1 LKRFSFPKTK
11 RLVSNRQFKTV
22 MARGLR
28 ASNGVIT
35 LFMAENDCGFARLG
49 VSVSRHCG
57 GAVLRNRLKRLARET
72 FRQCRNRIPQQFDY
86 LLMISGK
93 QPKRSG
99 GAADNKR
106 ILKDLTLEQMDASF
120 RKLAARVAA
129 VSVKGRENA
138 GSAGTKLTEE

>member
-1 LKRFSFPKTK
+1 LKRFSFPKTS
-11 RLVSNRQFKTV
+11 RLVRNSQFKAV
-22 MARGLR
+22 LARNLR

-35 LFMAENDCGFARLG
+35 LFIAENDCGFARLG

-57 GAVLRNRLKRLARET
+57 GAVLRNRLKRLARES
-72 FRQCRNRIPQQFDY
+72 FRHCQSQIPQQFDY

-93 QPKRSG
+93 QARESG

-120 RKLAARVAA
+120 RKLAARASL
-129 VSVKGRENA
+129 SVKGKKNV
-138 GSAGTKLTEE
+138 GSAGNKTIEE